1 VLLAGP
7 MPVLLDF
14 RYLLGVAYQ
23 LAARLRRLVFV
34 GHLTPLADIK
44 FAAFSYG
51 PTADTGS

>member
-1 VLLAGP
+1 